1 MFHCLLHHTNE
12 QHANNPQNKTIMPKH
27 AKNAD
32 DHGPKM
38 KISQYG
44 MVDSKI
50 KFTFLISILQGS
62 IQIKEAYTN
71 LDVFWQFISLVMTTQ
86 IVYFRL

>member
-1 MFHCLLHHTNE
+1 
-12 QHANNPQNKTIMPKH
+12 
-27 AKNAD
+27 
-32 DHGPKM
+32 M

-71 LDVFWQFISLVMTTQ
+71 LDVFWQFISVVITKQ
-86 IVYFRL
+86 IGYFTL